1 MKTQVLTETAQA
13 DQRGPSTTASWGLM
27 SLNHTLQT
35 RKLRMARQSI
45 TLDYSTRNWL
55 FERCQGLRLRDCEIT
70 RYHLNLAD
78 LTAPEDQNPTNAF
91 AGWPFKVA

>member
-27 SLNHTLQT
+27 SLNHNLQT

-45 TLDYSTRNWL
+45 TLDYSRRNWL
-55 FERCQGLRLRDCEIT
+55 FERSPGLRLRDCEIT
-70 RYHLNLAD
+70 RYHRLISLIW
-78 LTAPEDQNPTNAF
+78 LPQGTNAF
-91 AGWPFKVA
+91 AG

>member
-45 TLDYSTRNWL
+45 TLDYSRRNWL
-55 FERCQGLRLRDCEIT
+55 FERSQGLRLRDCEIT
-70 RYHLNLAD
+70 RYHRLISLIWLAQGTKPD
-78 LTAPEDQNPTNAF
+78 ERFCRLTN
-91 AGWPFKVA
+91 